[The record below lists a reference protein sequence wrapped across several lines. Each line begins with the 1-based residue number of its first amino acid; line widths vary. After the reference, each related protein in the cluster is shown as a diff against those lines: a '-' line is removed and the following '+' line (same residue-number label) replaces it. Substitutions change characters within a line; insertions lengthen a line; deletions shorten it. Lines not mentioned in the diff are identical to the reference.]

1 MVRLGAVVNARA
13 RCARRDPD
21 LAARMRRLVGRD
33 RVELTADAD
42 QVRGALERLRAR
54 GVDALLLV
62 GGDGT
67 MTGTLTPLLHSWPS
81 DALPTLIPTTGGT
94 INTIARSLGARAKP
108 EEAIRR
114 CLDGATPL
122 NDSPRAVVEVRADGT
137 PAHFGLVF
145 ANGFGARLLDEYY
158 RGPRRGA
165 AAAAWTVGRI
175 AGSALLGGA
184 LARQLFAPFD
194 ADISIDGKL
203 LARRSF
209 TVMAAANVHHVG
221 LGFRPFHSAGADL
234 TRIHFAMTDS
244 GPLALMR
251 EIPMLRLGI
260 AAQNSAL
267 EHFSTQRV
275 SVRAATPQ
283 AWSLDGDTF
292 PAAKEIEIAAGPVL
306 RFLCP

>member
-1 MVRLGAVVNARA
+1 MARLGAVVNARA
-13 RCARRDPD
+13 KCARRDPD
-21 LAARMRRLVGRD
+21 LVVRLRRLVGGD
-33 RVELTADAD
+33 RVELTTSATE
-42 QVRGALERLRAR
+42 VEGALERLRAR

-67 MTGTLTPLLHSWPS
+67 ITGTLTPLLRGWPG
-81 DALPTLIPTTGGT
+81 DALPTLILSTGGT
-94 INTIARSLGARAKP
+94 INTIARSLGARAEP

-114 CLDGATPL
+114 CLDGATPHG
-122 NDSPRAVVEVRADGT
+122 DSLRAVVEVRADGAA
-137 PAHFGLVF
+137 AHFGLVF
-145 ANGFGARLLDEYY
+145 ANGVGARLLDQYY

-175 AGSALLGGA
+175 ASSALLGGA

-234 TRIHFAMTDS
+234 TRIHFTMTDG
-244 GPLALMR
+244 GPLALLR
-251 EIPMLRLGI
+251 EIPTLRLGI
-260 AAQNSAL
+260 AARNSVL

-275 SVRAATPQ
+275 SVRAAAPQ
-283 AWSLDGDTF
+283 AWSFDGDTF
-292 PAAKEIEIAAGPVL
+292 PAATELEIAAGPAL